1 MAPPRRKKPK
11 YEPVDINSSFDEIS
25 SDSQGS
31 SFFEHWSIQPSP
43 VKKSET
49 INNNQQWIDKYRPK
63 TINDICINPTKLKQ
77 VKDSMMKMINKTS
90 NTRVLILSGP
100 SGSSKSTTVKLLAE
114 ELIIVRDAFD
124 SIVIEY
130 NELEDFGN
138 FLQDCRY
145 KSKNV
150 ILVEELPNIY
160 HLETLKKFRDA
171 IKHWIYQDDNGFSLP
186 PLIICL
192 TEIEYD
198 SNDLRISY
206 NIENNLTV
214 DTLLGKEIIGL
225 NQVEIIKFNSIAN
238 RFLKPT
244 INKIIK
250 QEGILKIINQQV
262 LMRFLDEIFQIG
274 DIRSIIFNLEMWIK
288 NVKQFSSKQKIS
300 IDSFM
305 RENSINLFHA
315 IGKIIYSS
323 SKVNIRRLKTSNNN
337 NNNNEEEEKEEEE
350 EGERLDKDDIDYQSI
365 EQVLQLF
372 PEKNMDL
379 LNLSLLENYHI
390 YQDSNYDLELA
401 SNIVD
406 DLSVNDIIKLGDIGL
421 RSTRINLSKAKNLS
435 SKRFKSMPSSKLKMK
450 FPRHL
455 KMIKIMN
462 KTKNQI
468 NSYRRYLNPQISF
481 EDLNLIDG
489 YYMPIIYNTQKQ
501 TKFRYNRL
509 GGKFQEVYADDKI
522 PIDEGEIIYEY
533 DQFEIDIKNKINL
546 DLDMKYSQ
554 AINEDID
561 NMSDPIETDDD
572 LEDVRDITNNESDA
586 FLSDSELELLLTQG
600 KV

>member
-1 MAPPRRKKPK
+1 MVPPRRKKPK
-11 YEPVDINSSFDEIS
+11 YEPVEINSSFDEIS
-25 SDSQGS
+25 SDSQDS
-31 SFFEHWSIQPSP
+31 SSFEHWSIQPSP
-43 VKKSET
+43 VKKSQTT

-63 TINDICINPTKLKQ
+63 TTSEICINPTKLKQ
-77 VKDSMMKMINKTS
+77 VKESMMKMINKTS
-90 NTRVLILSGP
+90 NTRVLVLSGP

-114 ELIIVRDAFD
+114 ELITVRDAFD
-124 SIVIEY
+124 SVVVEY
-130 NELEDFGN
+130 DESEDFSK

-171 IKHWIYQDDNGFSLP
+171 IRDWIYQDDNGFSLP

-192 TEIEYD
+192 SEIEYD

-206 NIENNLTV
+206 SIENNLTV
-214 DTLLGKEIIGL
+214 DTLLGKEITGL
-225 NQVEIIKFNSIAN
+225 NQVENIKFNSIAN

-250 QEGILKIINQQV
+250 QEGILKIVNQQI

-288 NVKQFSSKQKIS
+288 NVKQSSTNRIS

-323 SKVNIRRLKTSNNN
+323 SKVNKNRSKIGNNDDDSDP
-337 NNNNEEEEKEEEE
+337 
-350 EGERLDKDDIDYQSI
+350 LDKDDIDYQSI
-365 EQVLQLF
+365 EQVLQSF

-390 YQDSNYDLELA
+390 YQDSNYDLKLA

-406 DLSVNDIIKLGDIGL
+406 DLSVNDIIKLGDTGI
-421 RSTRINLSKAKNLS
+421 RSTRINLSKAQKLS
-435 SKRFKSMPSSKLKMK
+435 TSRSTSMPPSKLKMK

-455 KMIKIMN
+455 KMIKMMN

-468 NSYRRYLNPQISF
+468 SSYRRYLNPQTSF
-481 EDLNLIDG
+481 QDLNLIDG
-489 YYMPIIYNTQKQ
+489 YYMPIIYNSQKK
-501 TKFRYNRL
+501 TRYRYNRL
-509 GGKFQEVYADDKI
+509 GGKFQEVYADDVL
-522 PIDEGEIIYEY
+522 PIDEGEVTYEY

-546 DLDMKYSQ
+546 DSDMKYSEV
-554 AINEDID
+554 IDEDID
-561 NMSDPIETDDD
+561 NMSDPIESDDD
-572 LEDVRDITNNESDA
+572 LEDIGDIGDNESDA
-586 FLSDSELELLLTQG
+586 FSSDSELELLLTQG